1 MNAPVTH
8 ILPLTLIRRTRLL
21 PAAGTV
27 LVHSGQ
33 RVNAL
38 DIVAETYRFP
48 NHQMIDVAKI
58 FQAEQVDELDEW
70 LQVKPGDQV
79 QVGDVIAQKRGLFR
93 KVVRAQQAGRVV
105 SIINGQVWIEIPGTK
120 HELRAGYSGVVS
132 EVIPERGVVITS
144 HGALIQAAWGNGK
157 IEESPIVYYAH
168 SEDEELLPEMLDM
181 AFRGGIVFSGY
192 CRSEEAL
199 QQAAMLPLRGIILG
213 SMAAE
218 LVPLAISMP
227 YAIILTEGFG
237 RIPVNHNAYTI
248 LTSNTDRQVS
258 ILASIWDPF
267 SENRPE
273 ITIALPAE
281 GKEPKETTLFRTGQQ
296 VRFLG
301 EPVAGEVGVLENLDL
316 QNRTGIVRLTSYQRI
331 HVPLVNL
338 DVLE

>member
-1 MNAPVTH
+1 MTAPVTH

-21 PAAGTV
+21 PAAGNV

-38 DIVAETYRFP
+38 DIVAETFRFP
-48 NHQMIDVAKI
+48 DHQMIDVAKI
-58 FQAEQVDELDEW
+58 FQAERANELDEW
-70 LQVKPGDQV
+70 LQVKPGDQL
-79 QVGDVIAQKRGLFR
+79 QVGDVIAQKKGLFR
-93 KVVRAQQAGRVV
+93 KVVRAQQAGRVA
-105 SIINGQVWIEIPGTK
+105 SIINGQVWIEGTGK
-120 HELRAGYSGVVS
+120 RFELRAGYSGVVS
-132 EVIPERGVVITS
+132 EVIPERGIVVTT

-157 IEESPIVYYAH
+157 IEESPIVYH
-168 SEDEELLPEMLDM
+168 PRSEDEELLPDM
-181 AFRGGIVFSGY
+181 IDIAFRGGIVFGGY
-192 CRSEEAL
+192 CGSAETL
-199 QQAAMLPLRGIILG
+199 QQAATLPVRGIILG

-237 RIPVNHNAYTI
+237 RIPVNHNVYTI

-258 ILASIWDPF
+258 MLASSWDP
-267 SENRPE
+267 SSGDRPE

-281 GKEPKETTLFRTGQQ
+281 GKEPKEITMFRTGQQ

-301 EPVAGEVGVLENLDL
+301 EPVAGEVGVLENLD
-316 QNRTGIVRLTSYQRI
+316 QENRTGVVRLTSNQRI